1 MCLHVLTRTNGEAS
15 WADADNSADGVSD
28 ASAGEMSVVLLL
40 LVVMLLLLLLLLV
53 VLLLRVA
60 CSLLVAIACRTLLT
74 LQRTHSGRAEQASE
88 VQHTCCLSRQCT
100 AWHITC
106 DLI

>member
-15 WADADNSADGVSD
+15 WADADNSANGVSD

-106 DLI
+106 DLM